1 MILNLILIIAFCM
14 VLFAITVKCVF
25 VVVDFLT
32 KPEGR
37 STTPKET
44 RSYIPNRYVTN
55 PIISVTGLDQNPITE
70 FSQSD
75 YSTSTD
81 CSKLVMNHQVYGVW
95 IVD

>member
-1 MILNLILIIAFCM
+1 MILYLILIIAFCV

-25 VVVDFLT
+25 VAVDFLT

-37 STTPKET
+37 STPKET
-44 RSYIPNRYVTN
+44 RSYIPNHYVTN

-70 FSQSD
+70 FSQLD
-75 YSTSTD
+75 YSTSID
-81 CSKLVMNHQVYGVW
+81 CSKLVMNHEAYGVW